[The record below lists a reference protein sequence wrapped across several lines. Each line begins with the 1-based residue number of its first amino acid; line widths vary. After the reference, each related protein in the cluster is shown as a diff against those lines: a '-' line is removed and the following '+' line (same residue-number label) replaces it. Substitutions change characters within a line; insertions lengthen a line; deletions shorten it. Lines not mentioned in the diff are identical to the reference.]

1 MIYMDATFKVVP
13 RLFYQLF
20 TIFVN
25 ISGYVFPALFV
36 LMTRKTTALYAAVFS
51 KLRSIVSNFTPLR
64 VMADFETASV
74 RGLQTVYGSS
84 VTVSGC
90 WFHFTQAIGR
100 RAKKLGLAESY
111 RNQEDVRSCI
121 RMMMCLP
128 LLPSIDVQLGLND
141 IRTQGIATI
150 NNDDS
155 KSKLTT
161 LSMFIERQWI
171 LKTSIGPERISVVG
185 CQERSNNGVE
195 SFHASLRRRVMVAH
209 PNIFTFIK
217 HLQNVSVDT
226 VADVARVQRG
236 LSIRRPKKKTAAAN
250 DKRIKQCIDRYS
262 TGLYTRYVFLNTAG
276 HAAQHLPESY
286 MDDIEGSDDDNES
299 SEVDQSDQPTASSS
313 SVNSEQVSVSSEPQP
328 LTCEVCLI
336 EPQDPVALVPCGHT
350 RFCRRCADELTRLG
364 HRCPICRADIS
375 MVLQLFTSNRN

>member
-128 LLPSIDVQLGLND
+128 LLPSIDVQLHG
-141 IRTQGIATI
+141 A
-150 NNDDS
+150 
-155 KSKLTT
+155 
-161 LSMFIERQWI
+161 
-171 LKTSIGPERISVVG
+171 
-185 CQERSNNGVE
+185 
-195 SFHASLRRRVMVAH
+195 
-209 PNIFTFIK
+209 
-217 HLQNVSVDT
+217 
-226 VADVARVQRG
+226 
-236 LSIRRPKKKTAAAN
+236 
-250 DKRIKQCIDRYS
+250 
-262 TGLYTRYVFLNTAG
+262 
-276 HAAQHLPESY
+276 
-286 MDDIEGSDDDNES
+286 
-299 SEVDQSDQPTASSS
+299 
-313 SVNSEQVSVSSEPQP
+313 
-328 LTCEVCLI
+328 
-336 EPQDPVALVPCGHT
+336 
-350 RFCRRCADELTRLG
+350 
-364 HRCPICRADIS
+364 
-375 MVLQLFTSNRN
+375 